1 MSITLGIC
9 NELVVDSARYWER
22 MRIAYNLVL
31 ATLSLVCWGP
41 EIFSGRAIDL
51 ISGVVVLMVFAVA
64 VNLCYCSAYPIDLLF
79 QLTPARRYRQHC
91 RWGLFMCG
99 TFIASASALWVLLGD
114 HMA

>member
-1 MSITLGIC
+1 MSNTLAIC
-9 NELVVDSARYWER
+9 KELVVDSARYWER

-51 ISGVVVLMVFAVA
+51 ISGVVVLLVFAVVA
-64 VNLCYCSAYPIDLLF
+64 NLCYCSAYPIDLLF
-79 QLTPARRYRQHC
+79 QLTPARSYRKYC
-91 RWGLFMCG
+91 RWVLFTCG
-99 TFIASASALWVLLGD
+99 MLLASVSALWVLLGD